1 MAKTSSDIKEQLN
14 VLQKNLLDLTM
25 RNQLLNFRPRSRVI
39 KVFDEIPTEIY
50 EILVLN
56 EKKMQ
61 FSPKPEKNGQIIEE
75 DLEEYLE
82 SNDDLIQ
89 NKSEL
94 LWELPRPD
102 TDIQDYYKDNV
113 LQTKLTSQELQ
124 KRLFNIYQQA
134 KSVFDEQGYNI
145 LYLVLGLLEWKEA
158 EQSEDI
164 KKAPLILIPIFMERK
179 GVKRSFKIEWTG
191 DDILTNISL
200 QSKLKEQGIKLPSFE
215 MPDNKDGIYDY
226 FQSVEESIKKM
237 KDWNV
242 RYEIYLGFF
251 SFTKFVMYQDL
262 EAENWPYGYS
272 FDSNPIVKDLFIPND
287 VKTVTG
293 FNEHEVDVKLP
304 AREIFTVSDADSS
317 QIAVIE
323 DVKKGNNL
331 VVEGP
336 PGTGKSQTIVNL
348 IAELIASGKTVLFVS
363 EKMAALE
370 VVKSRLDSVGLGD
383 FCLELHSRKSN
394 KKEVLKE
401 LERTLKFA
409 SQPLD
414 INEDDFNVLDGLRT
428 DLNNYPNIIHKPYG
442 KIGFTP
448 FQLFGLKEDS
458 VTHFNKKNKQFP
470 VVNLPDPLIFNKND
484 WDKSLSKLSDISE
497 LLNFIKPIKTNT
509 WKSSNPDLILPAEQQ
524 KIKTLLESLLY
535 QLETIEEKSHEF
547 SQKSGVFQPNNLDD
561 VLEKGKIARKI
572 IKSDV
577 YPEKILKNRVWDKKN
592 NKATEII
599 NQIEIFNELKSKY
612 LETALDENVKRLLS
626 DFENKFIGLFNV
638 TSDLFSTNEIEIRD
652 SLNSLG
658 AMIDTH
664 MDLISN
670 LLKLTGIKRPLNQL
684 ELEEAMETI
693 SKIVTAPKF
702 DVNLIQ
708 DSKWDTFSTEAQ
720 QTISLVH
727 EYIEN
732 KHILEKYREDALDEN
747 IKGFLND
754 FIKISAGL
762 FIVSSEL
769 FSYYESEIRDSLSNL
784 NPIIEILINEMESLS
799 KLTGIRTSFNENEL
813 EETLETISI
822 LIKSPQ
828 FNIELVQ
835 GTEWNDFNHNAT
847 KLINLINLYQQ
858 SIPLLNKFQSDVL
871 DHDLKSI
878 RNEFKELTTK
888 KLKFLRRDY
897 KRSRKIVSSFYFDIA
912 PKDDDVIVHD
922 LGELIHCQEIRNN
935 IRDSQ
940 SVANSLFGDYWDDE
954 KSDPETLKNI
964 GKWLNTFRT
973 LLNQGKITQDT
984 LKIKEKGLNQ
994 LGIEKS
1000 SAIIKTNFRNIKGI
1014 TNRLR
1019 EFIIFKSK
1027 NNEINFKDLEEDI
1040 TTLNLRVNNYFDL
1053 KANLNNLI
1061 VGETIKKDEDLIEKL
1076 NELIKFQD
1084 LRNDIENSENTAKSL
1099 FGDYWEGEN
1108 SAPETLKNIGEWLN
1122 TFRTLLNQG
1131 KITQDT
1137 LEIKD
1142 SGFEEQKILL
1152 SLDNIRKNL
1161 EHISQMKNKLS
1172 EFFVIE
1178 SVQDSIKFNLLKD
1191 EINSLN
1197 VRVND
1202 YFDLK
1207 ANLNN
1212 LIVEETIR
1220 NDEDLIEKLNDL
1232 IKCQDLRND
1241 IENSENTAKSL
1252 FGDYW
1257 EGENSDPETLK
1268 NIGKWLNTFR
1278 TLLNQGKITRNA
1290 IKIVSNP
1297 SRKKLVIDVP
1307 SSKSITNFLND
1318 FKKLNKFLKINNL
1331 SSDSISRAEFPDL
1344 KFKLE
1349 RYNED
1354 LPKLVQWSQFT
1365 LAKKELPALAQP
1377 MIEIIDND
1385 ILDHDDL
1392 LPAFKGNYADH
1403 LLKKAFTNYPE
1414 LRNFVGV
1421 IHEKKIREFN
1431 NLDQKTLRINRI
1443 RVAQRIRKNI
1453 PHSSFNISKRSERGI
1468 LENEFSRKRGHM
1480 PIRRL
1485 LYEAGSLIKLIK
1497 PCFMMSPLS
1506 VAQFIDPNGIGHLK
1520 FDVVIFDEAS
1530 QVKPEDALGTLLRGE
1545 QLVVMG
1551 DTKQLPPTSF
1561 FDNIIGNVET
1571 DDYELSSLGDMESI
1585 LHLCKRS
1592 FPAKML
1598 RWHYRSRHESLIA
1611 VSNQEFYDNHLFI
1624 YPSPEHQSNDLGL
1637 KYVNLDWQHAS
1648 YDRGRSSVNLGEA
1661 KAIVKAAFKHFDKY
1675 GDSKSLGIGTF
1686 NVNQQRAIQEIL
1698 ELELRQLTDNDRE
1711 KFESY
1716 FNQEHEEKFFIKNLE
1731 TIQGDERDVIFVSV
1745 GFGFESTKKFSYN
1758 FGPLNREGGERRLNV
1773 LLTRAREKC
1782 VIYSNFRHSDLEIRH
1797 NSPFGLKALKTF
1809 LAYAENKELLQI
1821 DAPLNDFDSPFEE
1834 SVYELLRSHGYVVH
1848 KQVGCAGY
1856 RIDLAVVDPK
1866 IPGKYLLG
1874 IECDGAM
1881 YHSSEVARDRDR
1893 LRQQVLEGLGW
1904 NIYRIWS
1911 TDWYK
1916 SREESIDRLLK
1927 AVKDSKTN
1935 PNSINHTIS
1944 ESTFDEPEIFEKQ
1957 SILVPETKIL
1967 DLKDTIPKYEIY
1979 KRLKISTNIPLHEK
1993 NPSELANA
2001 INRIVKFESPVHVNE
2016 VFRRIRDHWKIK
2028 RTGNR
2033 IKDNLDSAL
2042 KIATQKGKIQ
2052 FKNDF
2057 LYFKNKDTVVRLRT
2071 GDPPPRIDLISDEEI
2086 EKAIIMVIDNQFAT
2100 EQKDLIL
2107 QVSRLLGFKTTR
2119 GNISERINSIIKELL
2134 SDEELVKMPNGMI
2147 NLPNS

>member
-973 LLNQGKITQDT
+973 LLNQGKIT
-984 LKIKEKGLNQ
+984 
-994 LGIEKS
+994 
-1000 SAIIKTNFRNIKGI
+1000 
-1014 TNRLR
+1014 
-1019 EFIIFKSK
+1019 
-1027 NNEINFKDLEEDI
+1027 
-1040 TTLNLRVNNYFDL
+1040 
-1053 KANLNNLI
+1053 
-1061 VGETIKKDEDLIEKL
+1061 
-1076 NELIKFQD
+1076 
-1084 LRNDIENSENTAKSL
+1084 
-1099 FGDYWEGEN
+1099 
-1108 SAPETLKNIGEWLN
+1108 
-1122 TFRTLLNQG
+1122 
-1131 KITQDT
+1131 
-1137 LEIKD
+1137 
-1142 SGFEEQKILL
+1142 
-1152 SLDNIRKNL
+1152 
-1161 EHISQMKNKLS
+1161 
-1172 EFFVIE
+1172 
-1178 SVQDSIKFNLLKD
+1178 
-1191 EINSLN
+1191 
-1197 VRVND
+1197 
-1202 YFDLK
+1202 
-1207 ANLNN
+1207 
-1212 LIVEETIR
+1212 
-1220 NDEDLIEKLNDL
+1220 
-1232 IKCQDLRND
+1232 
-1241 IENSENTAKSL
+1241 
-1252 FGDYW
+1252 
-1257 EGENSDPETLK
+1257 
-1268 NIGKWLNTFR
+1268 
-1278 TLLNQGKITRNA
+1278 RNA

>member
-1108 SAPETLKNIGEWLN
+1108 S
-1122 TFRTLLNQG
+1122 
-1131 KITQDT
+1131 
-1137 LEIKD
+1137 
-1142 SGFEEQKILL
+1142 
-1152 SLDNIRKNL
+1152 
-1161 EHISQMKNKLS
+1161 
-1172 EFFVIE
+1172 
-1178 SVQDSIKFNLLKD
+1178 
-1191 EINSLN
+1191 
-1197 VRVND
+1197 
-1202 YFDLK
+1202 
-1207 ANLNN
+1207 
-1212 LIVEETIR
+1212 
-1220 NDEDLIEKLNDL
+1220 
-1232 IKCQDLRND
+1232 
-1241 IENSENTAKSL
+1241 
-1252 FGDYW
+1252 
-1257 EGENSDPETLK
+1257 DPETLK